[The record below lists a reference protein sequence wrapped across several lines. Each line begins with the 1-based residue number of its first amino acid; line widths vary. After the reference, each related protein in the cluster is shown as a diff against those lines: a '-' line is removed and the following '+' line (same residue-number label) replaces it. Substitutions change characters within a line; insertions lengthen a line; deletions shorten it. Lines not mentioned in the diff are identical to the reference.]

1 VKTDERNKHLKPITK
16 IYALTSFVC
25 IFLAATWATAADCY
39 LSAPGCLDTTFGG
52 GTGKVIT
59 NTDGNIPE
67 AFDLDLAR
75 SIAIQGDGKIVVA
88 GTTTLPGGSDKFVV
102 LRYNSDGTLDTGFG
116 NGGVVVTSFG
126 NFHDNAYAVAL
137 QSDGQIV
144 VAGSNMVSS
153 TKSGSTLVFAVARY
167 NGTNGS
173 LDASFGS
180 GGKTTISFGN
190 KPQNQDAEAR
200 ALAIQSDGKILV
212 AGFAGGGALAR
223 LNSNGSLDT
232 SFGSGGKVTN
242 SAGDSTEGLAIQSDG
257 KILFGGAISIH
268 RNGNDFAI
276 IRYNANGTVDSSFGN
291 AGTATADFASSDD
304 RISAIEIDAN
314 NNVVAI
320 GSSATGGFVT
330 RNFAVARFTPTG
342 QLDYTFGNGGKITT
356 DIFGNWDD
364 SFAGTIQSGG
374 KIVAAGFGYN
384 GVQYYFTLVRYN
396 TDGTLDTAFGS
407 GGIVTTDFAG
417 GQENYAYGV
426 TTQPDGKILAAGSAA
441 TANPSDGMFVSLARY
456 LP

>member
-1 VKTDERNKHLKPITK
+1 MKTITK
-16 IYALTSFVC
+16 FTQLTLSALLIVLPVR
-25 IFLAATWATAADCY
+25 LANAADCY
-39 LSAPGCLDTTFGG
+39 LVGGAGCLDSTFGVN
-52 GTGKVIT
+52 GKVMT

-67 AFDLDLAR
+67 ALDLDLAQ

-88 GTTTLPGGSDKFVV
+88 GTTTLPGNAYKFVV
-102 LRYNSDGTLDTGFG
+102 LRYNSDGTLDSGFG

-126 NFHDNAYAVAL
+126 NFNDSAYAVAL

-153 TKSGSTLVFAVARY
+153 TKSGSTIVFAVARY

-232 SFGSGGKVTN
+232 NFGSGGKVTN
-242 SAGDSTEGLAIQSDG
+242 SANGATQGLAIQSDG
-257 KILFGGAISIH
+257 KILFGGAINGGH
-268 RNGNDFAI
+268 RNGYDFAV

-304 RISAIEIDAN
+304 RIRAIEIDAN

-320 GSSATGGFVT
+320 GSSATGGFST

-342 QLDYTFGNGGKITT
+342 QLDYTFGSGGKVVT
-356 DIFGNWDD
+356 DLFGNWDD
-364 SFAGTIQSGG
+364 SYGGTIQSDGE
-374 KIVAAGFGYN
+374 IVAAGFGYN

-396 TDGTLDTAFGS
+396 TDGTLDTTFGS

-417 GQENYAYGV
+417 GQENYAYAV
-426 TTQPDGKILAAGSAA
+426 TTQPDGKIVAAGSAA
-441 TANPSDGMFVSLARY
+441 TASPNDGMFVSLARY
-456 LP
+456 FP